1 MSIENSPQSE
11 TNHLYCPHFQNVDEQ
26 TLRKLFSKVAAIRSE
41 DKELFE
47 FTHRPIEVFR
57 SPQGTQTE
65 EQVVGEAEVYNEFSD
80 DRVGN
85 FSVVIEGEVGTGKSE
100 LCAYL
105 AHRLA
110 AEANRPILH
119 VDKDDDLMTLL
130 SERIPE
136 FHQEHFDEEL
146 PGASNFEQLRKD
158 LTQNGSVV
166 ANNATSGAILN
177 LSARGYEVDAADKE
191 DQIREF
197 VQDELS
203 LLVEKGEYAKEV
215 KFVTEQAYRRNDF
228 LQVIED
234 DVDISEAVT
243 AFNDE
248 LWREIRERYNTASL
262 DDVLEQ
268 VGDQFTDTRPVI
280 IFEDFAITAMEG
292 ERLRNYMERDK
303 GTDNW
308 DFIVAGT
315 RDSTEILHTQTAEDR
330 FEFYRTNRQNS
341 NSVLFLNKDSAVD
354 FIRPYLG
361 YIKSLDDNS
370 VAYDR
375 SGDGLKLD
383 LKPAPEGSVCAE
395 CGFCD
400 ESFRDL
406 FPFNEPF
413 LRRIYTGLSEDEQSP
428 REFVMAVFDVL
439 RDYYEG
445 YVSAPSDADRLGS
458 LSNQLD
464 PSTEVIEDA
473 KPIAM
478 LAQWYGTQKDNHIE
492 VDKRFFAAFG
502 LTSLA
507 KKNDQVELNK
517 ETVLVHSGVS
527 EGSDIGG
534 SSGEGDDEGSDG
546 GDDGGSEG
554 GSTPELKKY
563 ERDLKE
569 LRPNVQSWR
578 ENPSNFSEINRYL
591 RKGLSDAI
599 DRLTDGFVIFEGTDL
614 GYNVSS
620 EQDPFVFSSS
630 KTAPEDD
637 QIIIDPKEFRIA
649 DLQRLLKFGIY
660 RDYRGAN
667 ADYEELLMQLGT
679 QLTGY
684 ARKWQAKIKK
694 TNLRSG
700 DCLFKQRENYRFE
713 DFALAAYAYTIML
726 DSPFEEIT
734 AETLSKKFADSG
746 SYSLDSELSSALK
759 EELTKDEYQ
768 AIKAFFKY
776 SDKFEELVGAFFGAS
791 NSALDVATV
800 RSRLE
805 LCRPY
810 DVLSGLGRG
819 YINNISH
826 RVRFDTK
833 NKLRDIADATYDL
846 HSALQEAE
854 DEYRREIT
862 NLFIEELS
870 AITLSELDET
880 ITTLKTYDSVD
891 KDMIETLTKFTNLN
905 QIDIDT
911 AVEAASLGSE
921 LISGKDTQRLQAIL
935 ISMKLGETSVY
946 QRYDDITI
954 VGGGG
959 TSAFAEQFQSV
970 GEHYVN

>member
-85 FSVVIEGEVGTGKSE
+85 FSVIIEGEVGTGKSE

-136 FHQEHFDEEL
+136 FHQEHFGEEL

-248 LWREIRERYNTASL
+248 LWREIRDRYNTASL

-268 VGDQFTDTRPVI
+268 VGNRFTDTRPVI

-341 NSVLFLNKDSAVD
+341 NSVLFLDEESAVD

-375 SGDGLKLD
+375 SGDGLELE
-383 LKPAPEGSVCAE
+383 LKPAPEASVCAE

-439 RDYYEG
+439 RDYYDG

-473 KPIAM
+473 QSIAM
-478 LAQWYGTQKDNHIE
+478 LAQWYGQQKDDDYIE
-492 VDKRFFAAFG
+492 VDKRFFEAFG
-502 LTSLA
+502 LIDQA
-507 KKNDQVELNK
+507 EKNDYVEL
-517 ETVLVHSGVS
+517 EEDAVLIQSGA
-527 EGSDIGG
+527 ITKRK
-534 SSGEGDDEGSDG
+534 DG
-546 GDDGGSEG
+546 PVDSPPP
-554 GSTPELKKY
+554 TPPGPGTPKYKK
-563 ERDLKE
+563 DLQE

-578 ENPSNFSEINRYL
+578 ENPGDFAAINRYI
-591 RKGLSDAI
+591 RKGLADAME
-599 DRLTDGFVIFEGTDL
+599 RLTDGFEVFQGTNL

-620 EQDPFVFSSS
+620 EQVPFVLSYSQE
-630 KTAPEDD
+630 APEED
-637 QIIIDPKEFRIA
+637 QIIVDAKEFRIA

-660 RDYRGAN
+660 RHYKEAN
-667 ADYEELLMQLGT
+667 ADYEELFMQLGT

-684 ARKWQAKIKK
+684 AQQWQAKIKK

-734 AETLSKKFADSG
+734 AETLSEKFADSG
-746 SYSLDSELSSALK
+746 SYTLDSELASCLRK
-759 EELTKDEYQ
+759 ELTKDEYQ
-768 AIKAFFKY
+768 AIKDFFKY
-776 SDKFEELVGAFFGAS
+776 SDKFEELVGTFFGAS

-810 DVLSGLGRG
+810 DVLSGLGRS
-819 YINNISH
+819 YINNISP
-826 RVRFDTK
+826 RFRFDTS
-833 NKLRDIADATYDL
+833 NKLRDIANTTYDL
-846 HSALQEAE
+846 HNALQEIE
-854 DEYRREIT
+854 GEYRREIT
-862 NLFIEELS
+862 NLFIEDLS

-891 KDMIETLTKFTNLN
+891 KEMIETLTKFTNLN

-911 AVEAASLGSE
+911 AVKAASLASE
-921 LISGKDTQRLQAIL
+921 LISGQDTQRLQAIF
-935 ISMKLGETSVY
+935 ISMKLGETAVY

>member
-1 MSIENSPQSE
+1 MSTESNSNSE
-11 TNHLYCPHFQNVDEQ
+11 TDHLYCPHFQNVDEQ
-26 TLRKLFSKVAAIRSE
+26 TLRQLFSKVAAIRSE
-41 DKELFE
+41 NKELFE

-57 SPQGTQTE
+57 SPQGTQVK

-158 LTQNGSVV
+158 LKQNGSVV

-177 LSARGYEVDAADKE
+177 LSARGFEVNAADKE

-203 LLVEKGEYAKEV
+203 LLIEKGEYAKEV
-215 KFVTEQAYRRNDF
+215 KFVTEQAYRRNEF

-248 LWREIRERYNTASL
+248 LWREIRDRYNTASL

-268 VGDQFTDTRPVI
+268 VGDRFTDTRPVI

-330 FEFYRTNRQNS
+330 FEFYRTNQQNS
-341 NSVLFLNKDSAVD
+341 NSVLFLNEESAVD

-395 CGFCD
+395 CDFCD

-413 LRRIYTGLSEDEQSP
+413 LRRIYTGLSKDEQSP

-439 RDYYEG
+439 RDYYDG

-473 KPIAM
+473 KSIAM
-478 LAQWYGTQKDNHIE
+478 LAQWYGHQQDDAIE
-492 VDKRFFAAFG
+492 VDKQFFDAFG
-502 LTSLA
+502 LTHQA
-507 KKNDQVELNK
+507 KKNEYVELVDDK
-517 ETVLVHSGVS
+517 VLVHSGVS
-527 EGSDIGG
+527 DGPEIGTGSEEEE
-534 SSGEGDDEGSDG
+534 SGGSDG
-546 GDDGGSEG
+546 GD
-554 GSTPELKKY
+554 STPELKKY
-563 ERDLKE
+563 ERDLKD

-578 ENPSNFSEINRYL
+578 ENPSNFSEINRNL

-599 DRLTDGFVIFEGTDL
+599 ERLTDGFVIFEGTEL

-630 KTAPEDD
+630 QTAPEDD

-667 ADYEELLMQLGT
+667 ADYEELFMQLGT

-684 ARKWQAKIKK
+684 ARQWQAKIKQ

-726 DSPFEEIT
+726 DSPFEELT
-734 AETLSKKFADSG
+734 AETLSRKFAESG
-746 SYSLDSELSSALK
+746 SYTLDSELKSCLK
-759 EELTKDEYQ
+759 KELATDEFQ
-768 AIKAFFKY
+768 AIKDFLKY
-776 SDKFEELVGAFFGAS
+776 SDKFEELVGAFYGAS

-800 RSRLE
+800 RDRLK
-805 LCRPY
+805 LYRPY
-810 DVLSGLGRG
+810 DVLSGLGRS

-826 RVRFDTK
+826 RVRFDTN
-833 NKLRDIADATYDL
+833 NKLRDIADKTYDL
-846 HSALQEAE
+846 HQALQEIE
-854 DEYRREIT
+854 GEYRKEIT
-862 NLFIEELS
+862 NLFIEDLS

-891 KDMIETLTKFTNLN
+891 KEMIETLTKFTNLN
-905 QIDIDT
+905 QVDIDT
-911 AVEAASLGSE
+911 AVEAASLASE
-921 LISGKDTQRLQAIL
+921 LISGQEAQRLQATF
-935 ISMKLGETSVY
+935 ISMKLGETAAY

-970 GEHYVN
+970 GEHYVY